1 METGS
6 NRIKI
11 ADSINELQFA
21 ENNIAVIF
29 ALQKKICIAKSGAEL
44 RAFSARCPHAGGDL
58 SEGALD
64 QKGNVICPV
73 HGYRFSLKNGR
84 DTANEGYFLK
94 TFRIKENEDGVFIE
108 MI

>member
-1 METGS
+1 MENDTK
-6 NRIKI
+6 RVKI
-11 ADSINELQFA
+11 AGTIDELSFA
-21 ENNIAVIF
+21 ENNIATIM
-29 ALQKKICIAKSGAEL
+29 AGQKKICIAKSGAEL